1 MCLLGISTGLTPR
14 RRETLETLRR
24 LVEEA
29 GGPVHYSVVAGVMG
43 ISAWTAYGL
52 LRELE
57 RAALVVRSYA
67 LDAGGPRLGGR
78 SRILFGIAQPVPA
91 PVFASDLLGRL
102 RPAFERFAAIADEGA
117 AARAYLAEAGSD
129 LGFHLG
135 YWLARLEA
143 AGLNA
148 QVAARTVLEGSARP
162 GAKIQT
168 VAAMGLGAA
177 LARLE
182 KARLATRITA
192 AAGAFSALLD
202 EAQRASES
210 SLGALVEAARAL
222 PSPPPRIAL

>member
-1 MCLLGISTGLTPR
+1 LGLLGTSAGTLTPR

-24 LVEEA
+24 LVA
-29 GGPVHYSVVAGVMG
+29 GAAGPVHYSTVAAAMG

-57 RAALVVRSYA
+57 RPGLVERSYA
-67 LDAGGPRLGGR
+67 LDSGPKLGGR
-78 SRILFGIAQPVPA
+78 SRILFAPA
-91 PVFASDLLGRL
+91 ILAPAVSFPADLPERL

-135 YWLARLEA
+135 YWLARLET

-148 QVAARTVLEGSARP
+148 EIAARTVLESSARP
-162 GAKIQT
+162 AAKMQT

-177 LARLE
+177 LSRLE

-192 AAGAFSALLD
+192 AAAGFSALLD
-202 EAQRASES
+202 DAQRASEA
-210 SLGALVEAARAL
+210 SLAALVDAARAL
-222 PSPPPRIAL
+222 PPPIRRHAL